1 MLQNITVNENS
12 CSSFANSVSDE
23 NTKVFLHLK
32 WGLERVN
39 LIIAFYRYL
48 SSSEKHLKNS
58 GLNGDPKPDLCNAGA
73 VLYQLSSQANWELVI
88 TWVDYTVGKPIE
100 KA

>member
-23 NTKVFLHLK
+23 NTTSFLAFK
-32 WGLERVN
+32 MWIGTSVN
-39 LIIAFYRYL
+39 LIIAFYCYL

-58 GLNGDPKPDLCNAGA
+58 GLNGDPKPDPCNAGA
-73 VLYQLSSQANWELVI
+73 VLYQLSCQAN
-88 TWVDYTVGKPIE
+88 
-100 KA
+100 